1 MKNLF
6 STPLDKLYSI
16 ATIII
21 LLMIVFPPV
30 YYLYEG
36 GGSSFRGY
44 EFVFDLRSSRLID
57 LGRLS
62 LQFIALGLV
71 VFTIKRLIQKT

>member
-21 LLMIVFPPV
+21 LLMIIFPPV
-30 YYLYEG
+30 YALYED
-36 GGSSFRGY
+36 GSSFRGY

-62 LQFIALGLV
+62 LQFIALGV
-71 VFTIKRLIQKT
+71 VVVTIKRLIPKI

>member
-6 STPLDKLYSI
+6 STPLDNLYSI

-30 YYLYEG
+30 YALYED
-36 GGSSFRGY
+36 GSSFRGY
-44 EFVFDLRSSRLID
+44 ELVFDLRSSRLID

-62 LQFIALGLV
+62 LQFIALGAV
-71 VFTIKRLIQKT
+71 VITIKRLIKKT

>member
-30 YYLYEG
+30 YALYED
-36 GGSSFRGY
+36 GSSFRGY
-44 EFVFDLRSSRLID
+44 EFIFDLRSSRLID
-57 LGRLS
+57 LGRLT
-62 LQFIALGLV
+62 LQFIALGAV
-71 VFTIKRLIQKT
+71 VITIKRLIQKT